1 MKSTWQKHIVLSI
14 VFIFVGYC
22 LNAQSESSNI
32 PSFKPGETWVD
43 TEGNVINA
51 HGGGVLY
58 DNGVYYWYG
67 EHRPDNG
74 FVTERG
80 IMCYSSTDLYH
91 WKNEGIVMALSSV
104 QSSPIVKGCII
115 ERPKVIFNHKT
126 GKYILYFHLELK
138 NKGYEA
144 AQVGVA
150 VSDSPVGP
158 FSFLKSSR
166 VNAGKWPLNLSKE
179 QIALS
184 KNADMNQKWW
194 TPKWS
199 EAIKNGM
206 FVSRDFKGGQM
217 SRDMTLYVDDDRKA
231 YHIYSSEDNLT
242 LHIAEL
248 TDDYLNYTGRF
259 VRIDPAGHNEA
270 PAIFKKDGKYYLITS
285 GCTGWAPNAARLLVA
300 DNILGDW
307 SLNAN
312 PCVGLNADLTF
323 HSQGTFILPVQGR
336 KDAFIFMADR
346 WNSKSLSDSRYVWL
360 PISMANGMPEI
371 KWQDKWSLDYFEASK
386 PDSTAPRQIEGY
398 SLLWS
403 DEFNKDGLPD
413 TTIWSFENGFA
424 RNEEL
429 QWYQQGNSFCRNGV
443 LVITA
448 KKEQKANPMYRSGA
462 NTWREKRKQIEYT
475 SASIKTEGKKEFQY
489 GRFEVRAKIPTAN
502 GAWPAIWTL
511 GTKMEWPSNGEID
524 IMEYYRI
531 NGIPHILA
539 NVAWGTDRRFEA
551 QWDSQAIPF
560 SHFTAKDPAW
570 ADKFHLWRMDW
581 DDKAIRLYLDDELL
595 NETLLSETG
604 NGALGAFKNP
614 FQQSHYV
621 LLNLAIGGIHGGEP
635 DTTAFPMQYM
645 IDYVRV
651 YKKTE

>member
-1 MKSTWQKHIVLSI
+1 MKSSWHKLSVLSI
-14 VFIFVGYC
+14 LFLFTGSC
-22 LNAQSESSNI
+22 LNAQTASSDAA
-32 PSFKPGETWVD
+32 SFLPGETWVD
-43 TEGNVINA
+43 TDGNVINA
-51 HGGGVLY
+51 HGGGILY

-67 EHRPDNG
+67 EHRPDKG

-80 IMCYSSTDLYH
+80 VMCYSSVDLYH
-91 WKNEGIVMALSSV
+91 WKNEGVVMALSTV

-126 GKYILYFHLELK
+126 GKYILYFHIELK

-150 VSDSPVGP
+150 ISDSPVGT

-179 QIALS
+179 HIALS
-184 KNADMNQKWW
+184 KNADYNQKWW

-217 SRDMTLYVDDDRKA
+217 SRDMTLFVDDDRKA

-248 TDDYLNYTGRF
+248 TDDYLNYTGRY

-307 SLNAN
+307 TLFPN

-323 HSQGTFILPVQGR
+323 HSQGTFILPIQCR
-336 KDAFIFMADR
+336 KDAFVFIADR
-346 WNSKSLSDSRYVWL
+346 WNPKSLSDSRYVWL
-360 PISMANGMPEI
+360 PISMNNGMPEI
-371 KWQDKWSLDYFEASK
+371 KWLDKWSLDYFEATN
-386 PDSTAPRQIEGY
+386 PDLTAPRQIEGY

-403 DEFNKDGLPD
+403 DEFNNDGLPD
-413 TTIWSFENGFA
+413 TTVWSFESGFA

-429 QWYQQGNSFCRNGV
+429 QWYQQDNSFCRNGV

-475 SASIKTEGKKEFQY
+475 SASLKTEGKKEFQY
-489 GRFEVRAKIPTAN
+489 GRIEVRAKIPTAN

-531 NGIPHILA
+531 NGVPHILA
-539 NVAWGTDRRFEA
+539 NVAWGTDKRFEA
-551 QWDSQAIPF
+551 KWDSQATPF
-560 SHFTAKDPAW
+560 AHFTAKDPAW

-581 DDKAIRLYLDDELL
+581 DETAIRLYLDDELL

-604 NGALGAFKNP
+604 NGALGAYKNP
-614 FQQSHYV
+614 FQQSHYI
-621 LLNLAIGGIHGGEP
+621 LLNLAIGGMHGGEP
-635 DTTAFPMQYM
+635 DTTASPMQYM